1 MLRYP
6 LARGFR
12 PGNTQ
17 FAFENAQIIHSFLN
31 LQYTCMRICVK
42 VYALMQDYCVKAL
55 QDGEI
60 IGVAPG
66 GSTEAIMAE
75 VSGSR
80 WQY

>member
-1 MLRYP
+1 
-6 LARGFR
+6 
-12 PGNTQ
+12 
-17 FAFENAQIIHSFLN
+17 
-31 LQYTCMRICVK
+31 MRICVI